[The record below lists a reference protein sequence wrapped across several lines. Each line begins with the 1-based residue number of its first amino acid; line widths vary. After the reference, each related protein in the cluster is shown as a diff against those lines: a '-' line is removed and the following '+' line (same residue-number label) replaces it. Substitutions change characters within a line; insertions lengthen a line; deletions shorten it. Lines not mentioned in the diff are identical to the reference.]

1 MGFFNAMSS
10 INKVN
15 NLLKDLENQVT
26 ITQGQIERGAPLSN
40 LENSLNV
47 HKRIHQELLDV
58 FSNSSGA
65 RVSVY
70 TVFGDKMR
78 MDDVLTYSKNLA
90 MNLAAIIAQRR

>member
-26 ITQGQIERGAPLSN
+26 ITQGQIDRRAPQTN

-47 HKRIHQELLDV
+47 HKRIHQDLLNI
-58 FSNSSGA
+58 FSNSGGA

-70 TVFGDKMR
+70 TIFGEKMR
-78 MDDVLTYSKNLA
+78 MDDILMYSKNLIY
-90 MNLAAIIAQRR
+90 NLNAIIKTY

>member
-26 ITQGQIERGAPLSN
+26 ITQGQIGSGAPLSN
-40 LENSLNV
+40 LVNSLNV
-47 HKRIHQELLDV
+47 HKRIHQDLLDV
-58 FSNSSGA
+58 FSNSGGA

-70 TVFGDKMR
+70 TLFGDKMR
-78 MDDVLTYSKNLA
+78 MDDVLTYSKNLVL
-90 MNLAAIIAQRR
+90 NLTAIIQTY

>member
-26 ITQGQIERGAPLSN
+26 ITQGQIETNAPLSN

-47 HKRIHQELLDV
+47 HKRIHQELINV
-58 FSNSSGA
+58 FSNSGGA
-65 RVSVY
+65 RVSMY
-70 TVFGDKMR
+70 TVFGDKMK
-78 MDDVLTYSKNLA
+78 MDDVLLYSKNIIY
-90 MNLAAIIAQRR
+90 NLNAIIQTR

>member
-1 MGFFNAMSS
+1 MGFFNAISS

-15 NLLKDLENQVT
+15 NLLKDLENQIT

-47 HKRIHQELLDV
+47 HKHIHQELIDI
-58 FSNSSGA
+58 FSNSGGA

-70 TVFGDKMR
+70 TLFGDKLR
-78 MDDVLTYSKNLA
+78 MDDVMTYSKNLIL
-90 MNLAAIIAQRR
+90 NLSAIIQTY

>member
-10 INKVN
+10 INKIN

-26 ITQGQIERGAPLSN
+26 ITQDLVQSKASRWQ

-47 HKRIHQELLDV
+47 LKQIHQNLIDT
-58 FSNSSGA
+58 FAASGGA
-65 RVSVY
+65 RVSMF

-78 MDDVLTYSKNLA
+78 MDDVLTYSKNVTL
-90 MNLAAIIAQRR
+90 NLAAIIAKK